1 MLTVNLALSWITAK
15 SRLQNRQ
22 LMLASLSGKG
32 KISHKKEGKPWLQQP
47 AAGKDSQGGEAV
59 ECTSSPPQEVQKRGR
74 VFIFWLPP
82 PPAGLSVDPG
92 HTLTYQLSIC
102 SGILFSLP
110 GFQEQQQLRGAIQQL
125 RAPFQ

>member
-1 MLTVNLALSWITAK
+1 MH
-15 SRLQNRQ
+15 LQSPTGG
-22 LMLASLSGKG
+22 AGKG
-32 KISHKKEGKPWLQQP
+32 EGIYPL
-47 AAGKDSQGGEAV
+47 A
-59 ECTSSPPQEVQKRGR
+59 
-74 VFIFWLPP
+74 PP

>member
-1 MLTVNLALSWITAK
+1 MLTVTLALSWITAK

-22 LMLASLSGKG
+22 LMLASLSGK
-32 KISHKKEGKPWLQQP
+32 EGKPWLQRP
-47 AAGKDSQGGEAV
+47 AAGKESQGGEAV
-59 ECTSSPPQEVQKRGR
+59 ECTSSPPQEVQERGR
-74 VFIFWLPP
+74 VFILWLPP